1 MIGLLLQRISIASLG
16 LTFLL
21 ATTAGAQQK
30 PQNAAQGNLSYEPSR
45 EVSVQGSVINYSE
58 SSSMAPFGPH
68 VTLQTGSGVL
78 DVHLGNARLLES
90 NHVVLSAGDSV
101 RVVGENVA
109 IGSGTSFLA
118 RILQISGQSGKTIV
132 LRNPRGFPLRPAT
145 RPSADQKG
153 VL

>member
-21 ATTAGAQQK
+21 ATIAGAQQK
-30 PQNAAQGNLSYEPSR
+30 TQNSAQGNLSYELSR

-58 SSSMAPFGPH
+58 SSSTAPFGPH
-68 VTLQTGSGVL
+68 VTLLTGSGVL

-118 RILQISGQSGKTIV
+118 RILQISGQS
-132 LRNPRGFPLRPAT
+132 
-145 RPSADQKG
+145 
-153 VL
+153 